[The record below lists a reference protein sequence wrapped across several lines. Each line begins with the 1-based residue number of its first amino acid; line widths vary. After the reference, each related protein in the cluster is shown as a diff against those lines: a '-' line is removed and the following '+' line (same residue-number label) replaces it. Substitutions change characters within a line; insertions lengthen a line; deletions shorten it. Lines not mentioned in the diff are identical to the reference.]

1 MDNTCIFCGKI
12 IPEGMTVCPICMDRL
27 GSIAPDRTVKGK
39 RHKTFKM
46 VTKTPKMTDEEY
58 AKILDSVRTC
68 ECK

>member
-12 IPEGMTVCPICMDRL
+12 IPEGMMVCPICMDRL
-27 GSIAPDRTVKGK
+27 GSTAPTEPVKEK
-39 RHKTFKM
+39 RHKTFKT

-58 AKILDSVRTC
+58 AKILESIRTC